1 MQRPNMRFVPVKTEE
16 QQSRLM
22 VHRARQGFVTE
33 RTACINRIRGLLSE
47 FGIVL
52 PQPPAMAPATQPS
65 ITPTPPPRHPTLAC
79 PQSRHYLAPITPPP
93 PPPPRVGPAHG
104 FGPRKAKRQGG
115 GQGVGEGVAGADGVG
130 YGHGQA
136 GLRQRRGA
144 DKGSNLRRPA

>member
-52 PQPPAMAPATQPS
+52 PLKAEVVRQEARNHLEDLPGYAVWFFRIRLHWPNINAAP
-65 ITPTPPPRHPTLAC
+65 LALGLC
-79 PQSRHYLAPITPPP
+79 N
-93 PPPPRVGPAHG
+93 
-104 FGPRKAKRQGG
+104 KR
-115 GQGVGEGVAGADGVG
+115 
-130 YGHGQA
+130 
-136 GLRQRRGA
+136 L
-144 DKGSNLRRPA
+144 